1 MWQRAN
7 NRVQMPGNVRTHLTQ
22 PKYHSHAAATARI
35 VQQRNARAAHQVSIL
50 QRALPLALTAWLDTR
65 TQTVTLRQSARHATR
80 ASTLQQ
86 GQPPASIV

>member
-1 MWQRAN
+1 VEM
-7 NRVQMPGNVRTHLTQ
+7 
-22 PKYHSHAAATARI
+22 
-35 VQQRNARAAHQVSIL
+35 VSIL